1 MFEDL
6 LGVQREHT
14 DSFSYATI
22 RTDEILA
29 RTLTSEQ
36 LLENEI
42 ALNDRGSEFELLVHA
57 YLRDTH
63 YKTRTQAIFNL
74 VYATVNACFAA
85 LPYVCHETGIPLYV
99 CGILIIG
106 SISGYT
112 SCIIVALAGE
122 QKYPRPRSL
131 EDLAELA
138 YGIKGYFIVAIFQI
152 FLSMTLMSISLGV
165 FSEILSSSTSTYLN
179 ANMPLFKASPW
190 LYWLLASRQGMV
202 LVGGALTLPVVLTSA
217 SLANLKWV
225 IYVSI
230 LCFISAF
237 AAVAVAFTCQY
248 GYFQEE
254 SNVLNQ
260 VISPKSQW
268 WTLGFIGVLCFS
280 SNQKTF
286 AVYSGL
292 RQRNSDRWNY
302 VVRHSYTV
310 VIAMYVIFGCIGYLS
325 HMASFLRFN
334 YFLEFER
341 NCLTIF

>member
-138 YGIKGYFIVAIFQI
+138 YG
-152 FLSMTLMSISLGV
+152 
-165 FSEILSSSTSTYLN
+165 
-179 ANMPLFKASPW
+179 
-190 LYWLLASRQGMV
+190 
-202 LVGGALTLPVVLTSA
+202 
-217 SLANLKWV
+217 
-225 IYVSI
+225 
-230 LCFISAF
+230 
-237 AAVAVAFTCQY
+237 
-248 GYFQEE
+248 
-254 SNVLNQ
+254 
-260 VISPKSQW
+260 
-268 WTLGFIGVLCFS
+268 
-280 SNQKTF
+280 
-286 AVYSGL
+286 
-292 RQRNSDRWNY
+292 
-302 VVRHSYTV
+302 
-310 VIAMYVIFGCIGYLS
+310 
-325 HMASFLRFN
+325 
-334 YFLEFER
+334 
-341 NCLTIF
+341 